1 MNEEPAVRQ
10 GGALPFRQGH
20 LASLQDGLDFINT
33 REHERGRV
41 TDELVS
47 AETALDWLVRHDLLH
62 REARD
67 RLVREFVERP
77 RESTR
82 ILTKMKRVR
91 AAMREIVDATA
102 EGRGPASTD
111 LKELNR
117 ALRTHYVYELVPSM
131 DGVSLD
137 HRHQGDPVDGALA
150 RLAESI
156 ARELIQGH
164 PERLRICE
172 NDQCRYVF
180 ADTSRTGRRKWC
192 DMSTCGNRAK
202 VARHRAR
209 QRAATP

>member
-1 MNEEPAVRQ
+1 MNEEPAVQR
-10 GGALPFRQGH
+10 AWPPPFQQGH

-33 REHERGRV
+33 LESDAGRV
-41 TDELVS
+41 TDELGS
-47 AETALDWLVRHDLLH
+47 AEVALEWLTGHDLMH
-62 REARD
+62 REAKDHLLRHFSD
-67 RLVREFVERP
+67 AP

-82 ILTKMKRVR
+82 ILAKMKRVR
-91 AAMREIVDATA
+91 AAMREIVDAA
-102 EGRGPASTD
+102 VEGRAASTGD

-117 ALRTHYVYELVPSM
+117 AMRTHYVYELLPSA

-172 NDQCRYVF
+172 NQQCRYVF

-209 QRAATP
+209 QKVAN

>member
-1 MNEEPAVRQ
+1 MNEEPAVHR
-10 GGALPFRQGH
+10 AWPPPFQQGH

-33 REHERGRV
+33 LEYEAGKV
-41 TDELVS
+41 TDELLS
-47 AETALDWLVRHDLLH
+47 AEAALEWLTRHDLMH
-62 REARD
+62 REAKD
-67 RLVREFVERP
+67 HLLQHFTDAP
-77 RESTR
+77 RESAR
-82 ILTKMKRVR
+82 ILARMKRVR
-91 AAMREIVDATA
+91 AAMREIVDAA
-102 EGRGPASTD
+102 VEGRAASAAD

-117 ALRTHYVYELVPSM
+117 AMRTHYVYELVPST

-172 NDQCRYVF
+172 NQQCRYVF
-180 ADTSRTGRRKWC
+180 SDTSRTGRRKWC

-209 QRAATP
+209 QKPTN